1 MHATQCIIATQ
12 STTEFASPNP
22 ANGHAYGMVTPRLLL
37 ADFLGLLI
45 LHRCITVVTC
55 LLPCAHHFGFIFN
68 NERERESKGQ
78 QKAKIQV
85 MILSFSCPCCAA
97 VKLCVTM
104 KIHDGILK
112 LDGDC

>member
-45 LHRCITVVTC
+45 LQTDVSQWSHVYCHVHII
-55 LLPCAHHFGFIFN
+55 LASYN
-68 NERERESKGQ
+68 NERERE
-78 QKAKIQV
+78 
-85 MILSFSCPCCAA
+85 
-97 VKLCVTM
+97 
-104 KIHDGILK
+104 
-112 LDGDC
+112 